1 MIELSINNLTK
12 FYGANKI
19 FETIC
24 FEVKT
29 GERIGLIGKNGCGKT
44 TIMKIIMGRFKE
56 SNSNLQGWFEDT
68 GQVQVG
74 EVSYGEEVS
83 EDYQAGEV
91 NLRKGI
97 KVGYLNQIPVYS
109 EDTKA
114 IDVIRMAFQK
124 VFDLKRRLSELE
136 GVFQTSSGE
145 KLEKALLSYGRLTEE
160 YEIAGGYELETKI
173 NKITE
178 GLKIND
184 ILKQLPFHSL
194 SGGEKT
200 RVILAKIL
208 LEEPDILLLDE
219 PTNHLDL
226 ETTEWLEGFLKD
238 YKGSV
243 LIISHDR
250 YFLDNVAM
258 KIVELEFSRANIY
271 MGNYSYYVLEKERRF
286 LIDYRNYINQQKKIE
301 QMEKQIER
309 YRIWGNMRDSETMF
323 KRAKELEKRLEKIEV
338 LDKPVLEGRR
348 VRLNQDSTNRS
359 GKMVLETK
367 HLSKSFGDA
376 VLLKDI
382 DMKVYYQDSAC
393 IIGKNGC
400 GKSTLLKL
408 ILGELKPDYGTVKI
422 GAQVKIGYLPQ
433 QVVFEDEDQ
442 TILEYFS
449 GFHNI
454 TYEAARNQLA
464 RVLFFKDDVHK
475 KIRFLSGGEKSRLR
489 LCSLTFE
496 KVNFMILDEPTNHL
510 DIDSREVL
518 EETLTAFEGTLLFVS
533 HDRYFINKVAG
544 KIMSFE
550 NNHLITYPGDYTYY
564 QEELQKAGKFKDQT
578 NEKARGLSNLL
589 KVQEEDK
596 RYKKEQ
602 RQKPYENKPSIGVEV
617 NQYSRTDN
625 KSRKLNTQKSDIL
638 VNEIEAIEAALNALE
653 QEINNNNSNFEY
665 LQELYL
671 KKETMEKELNFA
683 YDKWENCQ

>member
-1 MIELSINNLTK
+1 
-12 FYGANKI
+12 
-19 FETIC
+19 
-24 FEVKT
+24 
-29 GERIGLIGKNGCGKT
+29 
-44 TIMKIIMGRFKE
+44 
-56 SNSNLQGWFEDT
+56 
-68 GQVQVG
+68 
-74 EVSYGEEVS
+74 
-83 EDYQAGEV
+83 
-91 NLRKGI
+91 
-97 KVGYLNQIPVYS
+97 
-109 EDTKA
+109 
-114 IDVIRMAFQK
+114 MAFQK

-136 GVFQTSSGE
+136 GVLQTSSGE
-145 KLEKALLSYGRLTEE
+145 KLEKALLRYGLLTEE

-184 ILKQLPFHSL
+184 ILKQLSFQSL

-338 LDKPVLEGRR
+338 LDKPVHEGRK
-348 VRLNQDSTNRS
+348 VRLNQDSANRS

-433 QVVFEDEDQ
+433 QVIFEDEDQ

-449 GFHNI
+449 GHHNI

-564 QEELQKAGKFKDQT
+564 QEELQKAGKFEDQS

-589 KVQEEDK
+589 KVYEDDK

-602 RQKPYENKPSIGVEV
+602 SQKPYEKKPSIGVEV

-638 VNEIEAIEAALNALE
+638 ENEIEAIETVLKALE
-653 QEINNNNSNFEY
+653 QEINNNNYNFEY
-665 LQELYL
+665 LQELFL
-671 KKETMEKELNFA
+671 KKETMEKELDFA

>member
-56 SNSNLQGWFEDT
+56 SNLNLQGRIEDT

-74 EVSYGEEVS
+74 EASYGEEVS

-184 ILKQLPFHSL
+184 VLKQLPFQSL

-258 KIVELEFSRANIY
+258 KIVELEFNRANIY

-309 YRIWGNMRDSETMF
+309 YRIWGNMRDSESMF

-338 LDKPVLEGRR
+338 LDKPVLEGRK

-367 HLSKSFGDA
+367 HLSKCFGDT

-382 DMKVYYQDSAC
+382 DMTVYYQDSAC

-564 QEELQKAGKFKDQT
+564 QEELQKAGKFEDQS

-589 KVQEEDK
+589 KVYEDDK

-602 RQKPYENKPSIGVEV
+602 PQKPYENKPSIGVEV
-617 NQYSRTDN
+617 NQYSRMDN

-638 VNEIEAIEAALNALE
+638 ENEIEALEAALKALE

-671 KKETMEKELNFA
+671 KKETMEKELDFV